1 MASRTHREMAM
12 AVAFAS
18 TYAKQLRDYYAKEKP
33 GVKRIF
39 PILERIIHDAEIQ
52 LEYFGRQIDTKDL
65 DKVSRKVDS
74 FNASTAN
81 EMGMKETVSFII
93 GQLAERICQLVEHG
107 STSGHIERLESVLK
121 PMEELYEYFAD
132 VDRSHGA
139 EEVGTELFQ
148 AWEAA

>member
-12 AVAFAS
+12 AVAFAEI
-18 TYAKQLRDYYAKEKP
+18 YAKQLRAYYAKEKP

-52 LEYFGRQIDTKDL
+52 LVYFREAMDL
-65 DKVSRKVDS
+65 CDLVKIAKKVDA
-74 FNASTAN
+74 FNASTTN

-93 GQLAERICQLVEHG
+93 GQLAERICQLAEHG
-107 STSGHIERLESVLK
+107 STSGHIERLEFVLK